1 MNGELH
7 FSTIWETAELLR
19 RKQLSAVELAEAY
32 LQRIDQ
38 YNPSLNAYLTI
49 TANRALR
56 QARQAD
62 QEISRGGWR
71 GYLHGIPVALKDLFD
86 TAGVRTTCG
95 AGFFAD
101 RIPSENAF
109 VVQKL
114 ENAGAVLL
122 GKLNMHEIALGV
134 TNVNPHYGACR
145 NPWNTRLVTGG
156 SSGGCGAALAAG
168 LCLGSLGS
176 DTGGSIRI
184 PASLCGIVGFKPT
197 RGRLSMRGVL
207 PLSWNV
213 DHAGPMARCVR
224 DIALLMQATDDYD
237 PQDAYSLPHESEDWL
252 ANLKA
257 DVRGWRVAV
266 AEDDFYTSA
275 SHAEVMAGVN
285 AAALVFEQ
293 LGAVVERVPFPGAR
307 QAAAANLLVVTSDAA
322 AYHQERLQSSPEDF
336 GEDVLRR
343 LQSGAAYTS
352 SEYARAR
359 HTQAT
364 LRRQF
369 ELFFETYDILL
380 TPATPVT
387 APPIEGP
394 DAVEQARLLTRF
406 TAPFNLTGLPS
417 LSLPCGFTA
426 SGLPLGLQITAR
438 PWADE
443 KVLQAALAYE
453 QSTGWHD
460 RHPVGYN

>member
-1 MNGELH
+1 MRGELQLL
-7 FSTIWETAELLR
+7 TIWETAELLR

-32 LQRIDQ
+32 LQRVDA
-38 YNPSLNAYLTI
+38 YNPALNAYLTV
-49 TANRALR
+49 TADQALR
-56 QARQAD
+56 TARQAD
-62 QEISRGGWR
+62 EEIFLGNWRGG
-71 GYLHGIPVALKDLFD
+71 LHGIPVALKDLFD

-95 AGFFAD
+95 ARFFAE
-101 RIPSENAF
+101 RIPSESAF

-114 ENAGAVLL
+114 ESAGAVLL

-145 NPWNTRLVTGG
+145 NPWNTALVTGG
-156 SSGGCGAALAAG
+156 SSGGSGAALAAG
-168 LCLGSLGS
+168 LCLASLGS

-197 RGRLSMRGVL
+197 RGRLSLRGVL

-224 DIALLMQATDDYD
+224 DIALLMQAMDGYD
-237 PQDAYSLPHESEDWL
+237 PHDAYSLPHEAEDWL
-252 ANLKA
+252 ASLEA
-257 DVRGWRVAV
+257 GVRGWRVAV
-266 AEDDFYTSA
+266 AEDEFYLAAT
-275 SHAEVMAGVN
+275 HAEVLAGVN

-293 LGAVVERVPFPGAR
+293 LGAIVERVPFPGAR

-322 AYHQERLQSSPEDF
+322 AYHQERMQTSPEDF

-359 HTQAT
+359 HIQAT

-380 TPATPVT
+380 TPSTPVP

-417 LSLPCGFTA
+417 ISLPGGFTTTN
-426 SGLPLGLQITAR
+426 LPFGLQITAG
-438 PWADE
+438 PWADR
-443 KVLQAALAYE
+443 KVLRAAHAYE
-453 QSTGWHD
+453 QSTAWHK
-460 RHPVGYN
+460 RHPVGYL